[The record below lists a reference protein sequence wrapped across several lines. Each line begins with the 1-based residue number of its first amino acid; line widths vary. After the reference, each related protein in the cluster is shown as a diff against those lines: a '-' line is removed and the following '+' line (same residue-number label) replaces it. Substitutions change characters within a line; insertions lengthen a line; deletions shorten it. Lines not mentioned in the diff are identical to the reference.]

1 MALYLPRRYAEF
13 EMLTHDTVRLQPTVK
28 TPALRTVLVVGRPGQ
43 IVPDSAFASLDYDV
57 IVVEPLSRAYSQI
70 KRVQPT
76 LIIMCLAF
84 GDIDGCHLLSMLKL
98 DRETAS
104 IPIRT
109 CAAAEPE
116 TDDDEEDAV
125 NVFKTLPL
133 SMN

>member
-1 MALYLPRRYAEF
+1 
-13 EMLTHDTVRLQPTVK
+13 MLTHDTVRLHPVVK
-28 TPALRTVLVVGRPGQ
+28 TPTLRTVLVVGRPGQ
-43 IVPDSAFASLDYDV
+43 IVPDSAFAALDYDV
-57 IVVEPLSRAYSQI
+57 VVVEPLARAYSQI

-84 GDIDGCHLLSMLKL
+84 GDVEGCHLLSMLKL

-109 CAAAEPE
+109 CEALEEADADA
-116 TDDDEEDAV
+116 DDDEADEVSA
-125 NVFKTLPL
+125 FKTLPL